1 MDVPAVLKPQ
11 AGWYSSHWSIAPA
24 STLTRPFTVSSGSQV
39 QQPLAGLHDLYS
51 RAIFLLGV
59 AGGLPGNLPGT
70 PAPNPGAAP
79 QWEKGMGVAD
89 PGPEVAT
96 RSPALPVLPGTPP
109 PTRGRVHIS
118 PPESPEVAMVALPAQ
133 KAPDQAASPAPPA
146 PDPGLKAEAAQG
158 ETIPESP
165 ERISAKAEVL
175 VEAVNRLA
183 AALDAHDFLAP
194 SLREYGADLVNRFAA
209 SLAPLG
215 LSDASGSLPLDGEQL
230 ARASQENPDQVT
242 EVLWGQNSLTP
253 ELTSLAAA
261 IVGAPGI
268 FLVQAPQPA
277 PETYQPFQGPHPWFR
292 VAPACFHQVA

>member
-1 MDVPAVLKPQ
+1 MDVSAVLQPQ

-24 STLTRPFTVSSGSQV
+24 SILTRPFIVTSASQL

-59 AGGLPGNLPGT
+59 AGGLPGNLPAA
-70 PAPNPGAAP
+70 PAANPGAAP
-79 QWEKGMGVAD
+79 QGEKGMEVSDPVSEVAARAPGFFRAPLSSPRREHFRSPQPSETKPVEIFPQEA
-89 PGPEVAT
+89 PGPV
-96 RSPALPVLPGTPP
+96 
-109 PTRGRVHIS
+109 
-118 PPESPEVAMVALPAQ
+118 
-133 KAPDQAASPAPPA
+133 ASPGRQPQAT
-146 PDPGLKAEAAQG
+146 QV
-158 ETIPESP
+158 ETIVEDPEK
-165 ERISAKAEVL
+165 ITAKVEVL

-194 SLREYGADLVNRFAA
+194 SLREYGADLVSRFAA

-215 LSDASGSLPLDGEQL
+215 LSDAGGSLALDGEQL
-230 ARASQENPDQVT
+230 ARASQENPDQVA
-242 EVLWGQNSLTP
+242 EALWGPNSPTP

-268 FLVQAPQPA
+268 FLMQAPQPA

>member
-1 MDVPAVLKPQ
+1 MDAAAGLQPQ

-24 STLTRPFTVSSGSQV
+24 STLTRPFTVSSGRQV

-59 AGGLPGNLPGT
+59 AGGLPGNLPAA

-79 QWEKGMGVAD
+79 QGAKGMEVLDPVSEKTARPPGFCRAPLPSPRREHFRPPQPSESKPVEIFPQEA
-89 PGPEVAT
+89 PGP
-96 RSPALPVLPGTPP
+96 
-109 PTRGRVHIS
+109 I
-118 PPESPEVAMVALPAQ
+118 
-133 KAPDQAASPAPPA
+133 ASPAPA
-146 PDPGLKAEAAQG
+146 EPGRQPQAAQG

-194 SLREYGADLVNRFAA
+194 SLRKYGADLVSRFAE

-215 LSDASGSLPLDGEQL
+215 LSDARGSLALDREQL
-230 ARASQENPDQVT
+230 ARASQENPDQVA
-242 EVLWGQNSLTP
+242 EALWGPNSLTP

-261 IVGAPGI
+261 IVGSPGI